1 MRNALHKR
9 LGNFLN
15 IFKSRIFIFGLV
27 CVVFVAI
34 LVVRLFN
41 LQIVNGEEYL
51 NSFTYRIQK
60 NVEIE
65 APRGTIY
72 DCNGVALAYN
82 KLSYS
87 IVIGDSPSLIDNDT
101 RNAMVQTLIEYA
113 AETGDELNYDIPL
126 ELDDNGN
133 VIFNAGESTV
143 TQFKKDVY
151 STTELTDEQK
161 NATAQEVYEYM
172 RSSSLFDLDESIDDQ
187 TALQILSIR
196 FDVYLN
202 RYAQYMS
209 VSVAD
214 DISDSLVAKIK
225 ENQDSLPGVSIEE
238 GYTRVYKDSEVFSN
252 ITGYIGQI
260 SEDEYNE
267 KVESG
272 DNGYT
277 LNDKIGKTGIEQYC
291 EDTLKGQNGSQV
303 YYVNSMGSII
313 EETDKVDP
321 VPGNDVYLSIDAEYQ
336 KNCYEKLEARVAGIL
351 LYYYSGGYDDN
362 MHDYSL
368 TPNDVYF
375 ALLDNNVISIDDLSA
390 DDATDREKDF
400 WQKYKD
406 YEADMFPDLENEM
419 DTERSSLSSEY
430 SDYIDLAI
438 TMLKDEEV
446 INATSLD
453 DDETL
458 SNAWDEKTIS
468 FHQLIRDCASKG
480 YINVDNLNVDS
491 SYVDSDEIYTAVVS
505 YLEEELPL
513 YLDFQKSVYHNML
526 ENETISGE
534 EICLLL
540 YDQGVLDA
548 EDDEDYEALASGS
561 MSAYSFMYDKIYNLE
576 ITPDMLALAPCAG
589 SFVMTD
595 VDTGK
600 VIALVS
606 YPSYDANRIT
616 DSDYYSSL
624 LNNGSSPLLNRP
636 TQQKTAPGSTYKPLV
651 AVAGLEEGVITE
663 DTYITDQVV
672 FNYVSPP
679 ARCWSS
685 VGHGSVNVETAIEY
699 SCNYF
704 FYSVG
709 FMLGK
714 NSSGVYDSELG
725 IEKLK
730 KYASMFGL
738 DEVTGLELPES
749 EPEISDT
756 DAVRSAIGQ
765 GSNNYT
771 PAQLCRYIT
780 AIANRGNL
788 YQLSVLDHAEDSS
801 GNTVETYDPVLT
813 RTLDVKSSTFDLVQ
827 NGMYL
832 VCNGEVPEQMGG
844 LPVTLAGKSGSAEQS
859 DQYPEHGLFVGYA
872 PYDDPEV
879 AATVVIPYA
888 SGSQNVLALYAD
900 LMCDYFHVEYPYS
913 YDDSGNGTHATLVS
927 GGVSTD

>member
-1 MRNALHKR
+1 MRNR
-9 LGNFLN
+9 LRNFLN
-15 IFKSRIFIFGLV
+15 IFRSRIFIFGLL
-27 CVVFVAI
+27 CAVFIAI

-41 LQIVNGEEYL
+41 LQIVNGEDYL

-72 DCNGVALAYN
+72 DRNGVALAYN

-87 IVIGDSPSLIDNDT
+87 VVIGDSPSLIDNDT
-101 RNAMVQTLIEYA
+101 RNSMVMKLMEYA
-113 AETGDELNYDIPL
+113 DETGDELKYDLPM
-126 ELDDNGN
+126 ELDSSGK
-133 VIFNAGESTV
+133 VIFNAGESTIN
-143 TQFKKDVY
+143 QFKKDVY

-161 NATAQEVYEYM
+161 NADAQTVYEYM
-172 RSSSLFDLDESIDDQ
+172 RSDKLFDLDDSIDDQ
-187 TALQILSIR
+187 TALRILSIR
-196 FDVYLN
+196 FDVYLM
-202 RYAQYMS
+202 RYAQYLS

-225 ENQDSLPGVSIEE
+225 ENQDSLPGVSVEE
-238 GYTRVYKDSEVFSN
+238 GYTRVYEDSEIFSN

-272 DNGYT
+272 DDGYT
-277 LNDKIGKTGIEQYC
+277 LSDKIGKTGIEQYC
-291 EDTLKGQNGSQV
+291 EDTLKGENGSQV

-313 EETDKVDP
+313 EQTDKVDP

-336 KNCYEKLEARVAGIL
+336 KNVYKKLEARVAGLL
-351 LYYYSGGYDDN
+351 LYYYSGASDSGMN
-362 MHDYSL
+362 EYSMS
-368 TPNDVYF
+368 PNDVYF
-375 ALLDNNVISIDDLSA
+375 ALLDNNVISIDHLSA
-390 DDATDREKDF
+390 DDATDREKAF
-400 WQKYKD
+400 WQKFKD
-406 YEADMFPDLENEM
+406 YEAKKFPDLEEQM
-419 DTERSSLSSEY
+419 DTERESLSEED
-430 SDYIDLAI
+430 SDYIDIAC
-438 TMLKDEEV
+438 TMLEDDKI
-446 INATSLD
+446 INSTSLA

-458 SNAWDEKTIS
+458 SNAWEEKTIS

-491 SYVDSDEIYTAVVS
+491 SYVDSEEIYSAVVK

-513 YLDFQKSVYHNML
+513 SLDFEKTMYHHML
-526 ENETISGE
+526 LNGDISGE

-540 YDQGVLDA
+540 YDQNVLD
-548 EDDEDYEALASGS
+548 DDGDEDYEALSSGS
-561 MSAYSFMYDKIYNLE
+561 MSAYTFMYNKIYNLE
-576 ITPDMLALAPCAG
+576 ITPAQLALVPCSG

-606 YPSYDANRIT
+606 YPSYDANKIT

-624 LNNGSSPLLNRP
+624 LNNKSSPLLNRP

-651 AVAGLEEGVITE
+651 SIAGLEEGVITG
-663 DTYITDQVV
+663 DTYIYDNVEFT
-672 FNYVSPP
+672 YVSP
-679 ARCWSS
+679 AAYCWNRN
-685 VGHGSVNVETAIEY
+685 GHGSLNVEGAIEY

-709 FMLGK
+709 FMLGQ

-725 IEKLK
+725 LEKLR
-730 KYASMFGL
+730 KYATMFGL
-738 DEVTGLELPES
+738 NEVTGLELPES
-749 EPEISDT
+749 EPQISDT

-771 PAQLCRYIT
+771 PAQICRYCT
-780 AIANRGNL
+780 AIANSGNL
-788 YQLSVLDHAEDSS
+788 YQLSVLDHVADSS
-801 GNTVETYDPVLT
+801 GNVIDSCDPVLT
-813 RTLDVKSSTFDLVQ
+813 DKLDISQDYFDLVH

-832 VCNGEVPEQMGG
+832 VCQGEVPEQMGN
-844 LPVTLAGKSGSAEQS
+844 LPVILAGKSGSAQQS
-859 DQYPEHGLFVGYA
+859 YQYPDHGLFMGYA
-872 PYDDPEV
+872 RYDDPEV
-879 AATVVIPYA
+879 AATVVIPNSA
-888 SGSQNVLALYAD
+888 GSKNVLALFAD
-900 LMCDYFHVEYPYS
+900 LMCDYFHVEYPYN

-927 GGVSTD
+927 GGVVSD